1 MSCLRPAHIYCL
13 DKSTA
18 SLLLVIRPSIWTS
31 LKLAKNISALN
42 LSGTYQSSQEGVRA
56 SSLAVQRPPVASRT
70 TWTLL
75 PTPPQDQRPCRMWG
89 VVCAAGTR
97 PQASRLRA
105 GGTTPPATTHL
116 CGRLWAGGGPTDG
129 PVLAGRAA
137 GGHALASRRPSLDVS
152 YPVLLRDAPSLGLGT
167 HPPAGPPSTVL
178 GAAFSPHQPPGPS
191 LCSGVFNPSSCASVS
206 MVT

>member
-75 PTPPQDQRPCRMWG
+75 PTPPQDQRPCRTWG
-89 VVCAAGTR
+89 GCVCRWDEATGQPPQSWGDDPTCHHPPLR
-97 PQASRLRA
+97 PTLGWQRAHRWACVGRTSCGWPCSRLPAPLLGCVLSRA
-105 GGTTPPATTHL
+105 
-116 CGRLWAGGGPTDG
+116 
-129 PVLAGRAA
+129 
-137 GGHALASRRPSLDVS
+137 S
-152 YPVLLRDAPSLGLGT
+152 
-167 HPPAGPPSTVL
+167 
-178 GAAFSPHQPPGPS
+178 
-191 LCSGVFNPSSCASVS
+191 
-206 MVT
+206 